1 MAKIKLKLIILHLIN
16 VRMSLDHH
24 LTKVLADSHILPHYR
39 IPGVFYSPGGGEGSK
54 LHTHSTGLK
63 HSYSVTDLLTM
74 TMESL
79 CGLSQD
85 LRMYTYSRLAI
96 GNWAYMYMYKKCKGI
111 TTIVQT
117 CRLHVY
123 VYLSNFMT
131 DEYNDGRIIVSY
143 GIIQN

>member
-1 MAKIKLKLIILHLIN
+1 M
-16 VRMSLDHH
+16 
-24 LTKVLADSHILPHYR
+24 
-39 IPGVFYSPGGGEGSK
+39 
-54 LHTHSTGLK
+54 
-63 HSYSVTDLLTM
+63 TDLLTM

-96 GNWAYMYMYKKCKGI
+96 GNWAYMYKKCKGNYNG
-111 TTIVQT
+111 TK

>member
-1 MAKIKLKLIILHLIN
+1 MIILHLIN
-16 VRMSLDHH
+16 LRMSLDHH
-24 LTKVLADSHILPHYR
+24 LVKVLADSHIHCLYVLTT
-39 IPGVFYSPGGGEGSK
+39 GYLGSSTGLGGGGGEGSK
-54 LHTHSTGLK
+54 LHTHLTGLT
-63 HSYSVTDLLTM
+63 HSYSMTDLLTM

-96 GNWAYMYMYKKCKGI
+96 GNWADMYKKCKGI